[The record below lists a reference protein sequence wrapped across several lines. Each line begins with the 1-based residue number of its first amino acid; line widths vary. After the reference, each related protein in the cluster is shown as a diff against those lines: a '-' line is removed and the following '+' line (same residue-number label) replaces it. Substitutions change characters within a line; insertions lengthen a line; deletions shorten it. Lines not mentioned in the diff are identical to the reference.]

1 MKKNKRNGDL
11 IQILLNIVILGV
23 FSIVENWLLF
33 FYGQS
38 WMLVVIFGVLM
49 ILVSCLLAI
58 NIFNCVRS
66 VTGTASS
73 QTEGQSADSAGND
86 KQIYALLYKQ
96 MKEIQKN
103 QLLGTKAVLD
113 KMSSLSAG
121 EKEQI
126 RAILQEAA
134 IGSVAAENKV
144 AVPEADFVAENETT
158 VPETDFAVAENETAV
173 PEVDFAAGENE
184 TAVPEVGF
192 AAGENETAVP
202 EVGFAAAENEIVM
215 PEGISEPNNVIQPEE
230 AVAEP
235 EEADFTS
242 DNLMPEED
250 GSGLEDLLDGV
261 LGDDPN
267 KELTPDEI
275 AALFANIN

>member
-38 WMLVVIFGVLM
+38 WILVVIFDVLM

-58 NIFNCVRS
+58 NIFNCVKSIR
-66 VTGTASS
+66 GTVSS

-113 KMSSLSAG
+113 KMSSISAE

-126 RAILQEAA
+126 REILQETAVNPA
-134 IGSVAAENKV
+134 AAEK
-144 AVPEADFVAENETT
+144 
-158 VPETDFAVAENETAV
+158 ETAV
-173 PEVDFAAGENE
+173 PEDVTVPAAEL
-184 TAVPEVGF
+184 
-192 AAGENETAVP
+192 
-202 EVGFAAAENEIVM
+202 AAAEKEIEV
-215 PEGISEPNNVIQPEE
+215 PEDITIPEE
-230 AVAEP
+230 IPIPDIAIQQEEADGEP
-235 EEADFTS
+235 EEADFTLE
-242 DNLMPEED
+242 NIVQEENE
-250 GSGLEDLLDGV
+250 SGIEDLLDGD
-261 LGDDPN
+261 LGDPN